1 MHAVLTVEDAVD
13 AAVLRAY
20 VRHVLVPTLRRGDI
34 VVMDNLR
41 VDNAQGVE
49 TMIAGAETKLIYLPP
64 YPPDWSSIEPCWS
77 KIKTRLRGMKIPTR
91 EALDSV

>member
-64 YPPDWSSIEPCWS
+64 YPRIGHRLNPVGPRS
-77 KIKTRLRGMKIPTR
+77 KPVCA
-91 EALDSV
+91 E